1 MTQQNEKVY
10 MLVGNESVMDE
21 HAARIVKA
29 QGVEVVCSDKTK
41 FLKD

>member
-1 MTQQNEKVY
+1 MTQQNERVY

-21 HAARIVKA
+21 HAASIVRA
-29 QGVEVVCSDKTK
+29 QGIDVVCSDKTK